1 MSMAG
6 TESKTNKKE
15 IKKYVFILVTTILLC
30 FLTGCN
36 NEKNTEKENIR
47 VGSLKGPTSMG
58 LMFLMEKNE
67 KGQSEKDYEFTMATG
82 ADEILA
88 QMMQKQLDVA
98 LVPAN
103 VASVLYKK
111 SQGEIC
117 VVDINTLGVL
127 YLVTGDESVQGVS
140 DLSDKTVYLTGKGTT
155 PDYVLQYLLKVN
167 GVESCSPEYK
177 SEASEVSNILL
188 QNPKETALLPQ
199 PFAMVTVLKSQ
210 KALKMISMNDAWEQ
224 SGNGSMVTGVTIVRK
239 EFLNEHKD
247 MIDIFIKEHKESVDQ
262 ILADPQAGAALCV
275 KYGIVADEK
284 IAKEAIPMCNITCI
298 TGGEM
303 KDALE
308 GYLAVLYEMAPES
321 VGDALHGADFY
332 YCDWKE

>member
-117 VVDINTLGVL
+117 VVDINT
-127 YLVTGDESVQGVS
+127 
-140 DLSDKTVYLTGKGTT
+140 
-155 PDYVLQYLLKVN
+155 
-167 GVESCSPEYK
+167 
-177 SEASEVSNILL
+177 
-188 QNPKETALLPQ
+188 
-199 PFAMVTVLKSQ
+199 
-210 KALKMISMNDAWEQ
+210 
-224 SGNGSMVTGVTIVRK
+224 
-239 EFLNEHKD
+239 
-247 MIDIFIKEHKESVDQ
+247 
-262 ILADPQAGAALCV
+262 
-275 KYGIVADEK
+275 
-284 IAKEAIPMCNITCI
+284 
-298 TGGEM
+298 
-303 KDALE
+303 
-308 GYLAVLYEMAPES
+308 
-321 VGDALHGADFY
+321 
-332 YCDWKE
+332 